1 MKETDIPSFDFAD
14 ESLAPTTS
22 AKTLSIDL
30 STLFTSDVYS
40 SGTFDLSA
48 INSSSLGRLLDAL
61 PIPVLLIDQWAQ
73 IGFVNR
79 ACARLCSDF
88 KKIQGIHFADLVPLP
103 NDPRKAQELT
113 QKMQALIAR
122 AFDTRQ
128 PQVSEAILEIENNK
142 IWARL
147 HLRSV
152 KLGLDRHILLIIED
166 LTSDKRELVLTQRH
180 DERYRRANFELGRRV
195 DELSR
200 KVRRLREKLDLEI
213 TQHLRTCASLSD
225 EKQRFDDLW
234 FRGPIAMAAIGKD
247 GRVRRVN
254 PKFTEMFGCAVTDL
268 EDNAAWIA
276 GSGRDRE
283 QVLHS
288 VSDWIDAF
296 GLERDNVPV
305 SRTLAVIGKDG
316 QANDVSVTPV
326 RTRDEEL
333 LLIFEI
339 IGEFERE

>member
-1 MKETDIPSFDFAD
+1 VKETDIPSFDFDD
-14 ESLAPTTS
+14 ESQPPTTS

-30 STLFTSDVYS
+30 STLFTSGVYS

-48 INSSSLGRLLDAL
+48 ISSSSLGRLLDAL
-61 PIPVLLIDQWAQ
+61 PIPVLLIDQRGQ
-73 IGFVNR
+73 IGFANR

-88 KKIQGIHFADLVPLP
+88 RKIQGIHFADLVPLP
-103 NDPRKAQELT
+103 NDQRKAQELT

-128 PQVSEAILEIENNK
+128 PQVSEAILEIENRK

-152 KLGLDRHILLIIED
+152 KLGVERHILLIVED
-166 LTSDKRELVLTQRH
+166 LTSDKKELVLTQRH
-180 DERYRRANFELGRRV
+180 DEKYRKANFELGRRV

-200 KVRRLREKLDLEI
+200 KVRRLHEKLELEI

-234 FRGPIAMAAIGKD
+234 FRGPIALATIGKD
-247 GRVRRVN
+247 GRVGRVN
-254 PKFTEMFGCAVTDL
+254 PRFTEMFGRAVTDL
-268 EDNAAWIA
+268 EDNAAWII
-276 GSGRDRE
+276 GTGHHRE
-283 QVLHS
+283 QGLNS
-288 VSDWIDAF
+288 VPDWIDAF
-296 GLERDNVPV
+296 GLERENLPV
-305 SRTLAVIGKDG
+305 SRTLTVIGKDG
-316 QANDVSVTPV
+316 QENSVTLTYV

-333 LLIFEI
+333 LLIFEKTR
-339 IGEFERE
+339 ESERE